1 MNKIT
6 LFNGGEAVKAE
17 YREQVILEYAGNPF
31 IEALPPIYSQDEV
44 VEKLSIYPIYNEKE
58 RELDKQYK
66 VHIVQRLFQVFQ
78 PLMIHLDLE
87 SRISRIIRQGYLA
100 RNPFD
105 PKYIS
110 TFQEGYDAIQNM
122 NYDLNSNEFFRSTA
136 LGLSIV
142 GISGIG
148 KTTAINRIIGMY
160 PQIIV
165 HSKYKNIKFSMYQL
179 TWLKIDCPHDGSV
192 KGLCVDFFLK
202 IDSLLG
208 TDYYR
213 KFGQSR
219 LSVNTMLPV
228 MAQVAKNCGLGVLI
242 IDEIQHLNGAS
253 SGGSDKML
261 NFFVKLV
268 NTFGVSTIFVGTPKA
283 LSVLQS
289 EFRQARR
296 GSGQGDMVWDRLK
309 KDQSWELL
317 LNAIWDYQW
326 TRKNTPLNKEI
337 SDVMY
342 EESQGITDIAVKLY
356 AMSQTRAIISGK
368 EEITPDLIKE
378 VASENLRL
386 VKPMLDALKTGDIRK
401 IAKYEDISTVDTD
414 FLGFIERERQTI
426 DLEMKIEALKRTQRK
441 KEQEVKISK
450 KEEVVLKL
458 LGLNIEADVA
468 QDIVQKI
475 LEEDDKLEVN
485 EIVIKAIQEISGYRK
500 KKGKVRSRNIETVNE
515 KDIRVIVEQ
524 GRKNSLSGYES
535 LKEKGIIKEYNDDF
549 LKLGEVI

>member
-1 MNKIT
+1 MNKVT
-6 LFNGGEAVKAE
+6 LVNGGEAVIAE
-17 YREQVILEYAGNPF
+17 YKEQFIPEYSGNVF
-31 IEALPPIYSQDEV
+31 IEALPPIYSQEEV
-44 VEKLSIYPIYNEKE
+44 VEKLAIYPPYNEKE
-58 RELDKQYK
+58 RELDKQYR
-66 VHIVQRLFQVFQ
+66 VHIIQRLFQVFQ

-105 PKYIS
+105 SKYIS
-110 TFQEGYDAIQNM
+110 TFQNGYDAIQNM
-122 NYDLNSNEFFRSTA
+122 NYDLNNNEFFRSTG

-148 KTTAINRIIGMY
+148 KTTAINRIITMY

-165 HSKYKNIKFSMYQL
+165 HSKYKDTKFSMYQL
-179 TWLKIDCPHDGSV
+179 TWLKIDCPHDGSI

-208 TDYYR
+208 TDYYK

-228 MAQVAKNCGLGVLI
+228 MAQIAKSCGLGVLI
-242 IDEIQHLNGAS
+242 IDEIQHLNGAK
-253 SGGSDKML
+253 SGGADKML

-268 NTFGVSTIFVGTPKA
+268 NTFGVSTILVGTPKA
-283 LSVLQS
+283 LAVLQS

-296 GSGQGDMVWDRLK
+296 GSGQGDMVWDRLQ
-309 KDQSWELL
+309 KDKSWELL

-337 SDVMY
+337 GDVMY

-368 EEITPDLIKE
+368 EEITPDLVKE

-441 KEQEVKISK
+441 KEQEVKMSK
-450 KEEVVLKL
+450 KEEVLLKL
-458 LGLNIEADVA
+458 LSLNIDTDEA
-468 QDIVQKI
+468 QNIVEKV
-475 LEEDDKLEVN
+475 LEDDDKLEVN
-485 EIVIKAIQEISGYRK
+485 QIIIKTIQQISTHEK
-500 KKGKVRSRNIETVNE
+500 KKRKARYIENTNE
-515 KDIRVIVEQ
+515 NDIRIIVEQ

-535 LKEKGIIKEYNDDF
+535 LKQKGIIKEYTKDF
-549 LKLGEVI
+549 LKLDKVI